1 MTRLPGGQSVSTQ
14 CAARVWSGAFCFI
27 YKELLSM
34 LQVLQNR
41 INLTFIKFQSS
52 LHDLLYDRRG
62 ELDEKAILIA
72 FFVIVVAAAVTLLG
86 TRVGNLFRQLANM
99 V

>member
-1 MTRLPGGQSVSTQ
+1 MCCSKLERRFLFNPQ
-14 CAARVWSGAFCFI
+14 F
-27 YKELLSM
+27 KELHPM
-34 LQVLQNR
+34 LQVIQNR
-41 INLTFIKFQSS
+41 LNLSILKFQSS
-52 LHDLLYDRRG
+52 LRDLLHDQRG

-86 TRVGNLFRQLANM
+86 TRVSDLFEQLAGM

>member
-1 MTRLPGGQSVSTQ
+1 MPLTRQLNTT
-14 CAARVWSGAFCFI
+14 
-27 YKELLSM
+27 LLS
-34 LQVLQNR
+34 LYLR
-41 INLTFIKFQSS
+41 GRALLT
-52 LHDLLYDRRG
+52 DRRG

-86 TRVGNLFRQLANM
+86 TRVSNLFRQLANM

>member
-1 MTRLPGGQSVSTQ
+1 MLTSLKNRLTLVTIKTRSTL
-14 CAARVWSGAFCFI
+14 AD
-27 YKELLSM
+27 L
-34 LQVLQNR
+34 
-41 INLTFIKFQSS
+41 
-52 LHDLLYDRRG
+52 LHDQRG

-86 TRVGNLFRQLANM
+86 SRVSALFQQLAGM

>member
-1 MTRLPGGQSVSTQ
+1 MLTSLKNRLTLTVIKTRSTM
-14 CAARVWSGAFCFI
+14 SD
-27 YKELLSM
+27 L
-34 LQVLQNR
+34 
-41 INLTFIKFQSS
+41 
-52 LHDLLYDRRG
+52 LHDQRG

-86 TRVGNLFRQLANM
+86 TRVSALFQQLAGM

>member
-1 MTRLPGGQSVSTQ
+1 
-14 CAARVWSGAFCFI
+14 
-27 YKELLSM
+27 M
-34 LQVLQNR
+34 LQTIQNR
-41 INLTFIKFQSS
+41 SILTYLKFQSGLRS
-52 LHDLLYDRRG
+52 LLYDQRG

-86 TRVGNLFRQLANM
+86 TRVSALFRQLAGM

>member
-1 MTRLPGGQSVSTQ
+1 MLTSLKNRLTLATIKTRSTL
-14 CAARVWSGAFCFI
+14 AD
-27 YKELLSM
+27 L
-34 LQVLQNR
+34 
-41 INLTFIKFQSS
+41 
-52 LHDLLYDRRG
+52 LHDQRG

-86 TRVGNLFRQLANM
+86 TRVSALFQQLAGM

>member
-1 MTRLPGGQSVSTQ
+1 MCCSKLERRFLFNLQ
-14 CAARVWSGAFCFI
+14 F
-27 YKELLSM
+27 KELHLM
-34 LQVLQNR
+34 LQTLQNR
-41 INLTFIKFQSS
+41 LNSTFLKLQSGLRNL
-52 LHDLLYDRRG
+52 LHDRRG

-86 TRVGNLFRQLANM
+86 SRVSALFQQLAGM

>member
-1 MTRLPGGQSVSTQ
+1 MPITRQLNT
-14 CAARVWSGAFCFI
+14 A
-27 YKELLSM
+27 LLS
-34 LQVLQNR
+34 
-41 INLTFIKFQSS
+41 
-52 LHDLLYDRRG
+52 LYLRAHAFLADRRG

-86 TRVGNLFRQLANM
+86 TRVSALFRQLANM

>member
-1 MTRLPGGQSVSTQ
+1 MLTSLKNRLTLAAIKTRSTL
-14 CAARVWSGAFCFI
+14 AD
-27 YKELLSM
+27 L
-34 LQVLQNR
+34 
-41 INLTFIKFQSS
+41 
-52 LHDLLYDRRG
+52 LHDQRG

-86 TRVGNLFRQLANM
+86 TRVSALFQQLAGM

>member
-1 MTRLPGGQSVSTQ
+1 MIFTRNLNRLYLQ
-14 CAARVWSGAFCFI
+14 ARA
-27 YKELLSM
+27 LLS
-34 LQVLQNR
+34 
-41 INLTFIKFQSS
+41 
-52 LHDLLYDRRG
+52 DRRG

>member
-1 MTRLPGGQSVSTQ
+1 MPLTRQLNT
-14 CAARVWSGAFCFI
+14 A
-27 YKELLSM
+27 LLS
-34 LQVLQNR
+34 
-41 INLTFIKFQSS
+41 
-52 LHDLLYDRRG
+52 LYLRGRAFLDDRRG

-86 TRVGNLFRQLANM
+86 TRVSNLFRQLAGM

>member
-1 MTRLPGGQSVSTQ
+1 MFREIRNRLTLAQ
-14 CAARVWSGAFCFI
+14 
-27 YKELLSM
+27 
-34 LQVLQNR
+34 
-41 INLTFIKFQSS
+41 IKCSNS
-52 LHDLLYDRRG
+52 LHAFLNDQRG

-86 TRVGNLFRQLANM
+86 NRVGQMFRNLAGM

>member
-1 MTRLPGGQSVSTQ
+1 
-14 CAARVWSGAFCFI
+14 
-27 YKELLSM
+27 M
-34 LQVLQNR
+34 LQSIYARFNHA
-41 INLTFIKFQSS
+41 LTKFQSN
-52 LHDLLYDRRG
+52 LHRLLADRRG

-86 TRVGNLFRQLANM
+86 TRVSALFQQLAGM

>member
-1 MTRLPGGQSVSTQ
+1 
-14 CAARVWSGAFCFI
+14 
-27 YKELLSM
+27 M
-34 LQVLQNR
+34 LQVLQKSL
-41 INLTFIKFQSS
+41 NLTFVRLQSS
-52 LHDLLYDRRG
+52 LHDLLRDQRG

-86 TRVGNLFRQLANM
+86 SRVSALFRQLAGM

>member
-1 MTRLPGGQSVSTQ
+1 MPTSLKNRLTLTAIKTRSTL
-14 CAARVWSGAFCFI
+14 AD
-27 YKELLSM
+27 L
-34 LQVLQNR
+34 
-41 INLTFIKFQSS
+41 
-52 LHDLLYDRRG
+52 LHDQRG

-86 TRVGNLFRQLANM
+86 TRVSALFQQLAGM

>member
-1 MTRLPGGQSVSTQ
+1 MPLTRQLNS
-14 CAARVWSGAFCFI
+14 A
-27 YKELLSM
+27 LLS
-34 LQVLQNR
+34 LYLR
-41 INLTFIKFQSS
+41 GCA
-52 LHDLLYDRRG
+52 LLADRRG

-86 TRVGNLFRQLANM
+86 TRVSALFRQLAGM